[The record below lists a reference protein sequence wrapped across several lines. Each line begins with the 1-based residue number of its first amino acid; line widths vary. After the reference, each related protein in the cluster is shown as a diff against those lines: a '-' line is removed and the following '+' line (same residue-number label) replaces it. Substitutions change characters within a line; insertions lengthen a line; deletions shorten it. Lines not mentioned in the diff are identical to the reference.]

1 MRSHHTTNTQL
12 AVATLLL
19 LQGVFHAPLAWAQGA
34 PDAGSLLQQIE
45 QQREL
50 KLPPAVRSK
59 RVTPPPE
66 IKAPEGMT
74 LRPQTFRFNGN
85 QLLDAEQLTAVLS
98 DFVGKELDFSG
109 LQRAADAVA
118 GAYREAGWIARVYLP
133 EQDISEGTV
142 TLQVIEARYAGLRV
156 EGESPQR
163 VNMAHIESFF
173 EARQTKGEPFNANV
187 LDRALLLADDLPG
200 VSVAGTLVPGEV
212 DGDTG
217 LAIRTTDEPQLYG
230 DMGLDNNGARATGSY
245 RFTANLN
252 INSPS
257 GSGDLLSLNLL
268 HSLGSDYV
276 RAAYTVP
283 TGSDGLRV
291 GVNAST
297 MTYMVIDGINFNP
310 NNPLQGYSN
319 SMGLDLSYPV
329 QRSRLQNLYVTA
341 GVDDRRFYTK
351 DPVQVSSDYGSA
363 SLRVGMAGNQFDDL
377 GGGGANSASL
387 QMTRGQLKDM
397 RAHTLLNTIAPQYT
411 RINYSV
417 SRQQTLTQ
425 DHSLLVSLQGQHAT
439 QLLDSSEKFYLGGPQ
454 TVRAYPVS
462 ELSGERG
469 QVLST
474 EWRWR
479 LDSDWTLSA
488 FSDIGRLVS
497 VSGNAGPESSWWIR
511 GYGLGAVWQGP
522 MGTVTKLMWSRRDGA
537 NPHPTMA
544 GNDGDGTLRLNRFWL
559 TSNIAF

>member
-1 MRSHHTTNTQL
+1 MFFAQTS
-12 AVATLLL
+12 
-19 LQGVFHAPLAWAQGA
+19 WAQSA
-34 PDAGSLLQQIE
+34 PDAGSLRQQIE

-50 KLPPAVRSK
+50 PLPPAVRTP

-66 IKAPEGMT
+66 IKAPVGMT
-74 LRPQTFRFNGN
+74 LRPQAFRFIGN
-85 QLLDAEQLTAVLS
+85 ELLGAEQLSAAVS
-98 DFVGKELDFSG
+98 DFLGQELDFSG

-133 EQDISEGTV
+133 EQDISDGTV
-142 TLQVIEARYAGLRV
+142 TLQVVEARFAGLRA
-156 EGESPQR
+156 EGDKPQR
-163 VNMAHIESFF
+163 VSLTHIESFF
-173 EARQTKGEPFNANV
+173 EARQTKGEPLNSNH

-217 LAIRTTDEPQLYG
+217 LVIRTTDEPQLYG
-230 DMGLDNNGARATGSY
+230 DVGLDNNGARATGSY

-252 INSPS
+252 VNSPS
-257 GSGDLLSLNLL
+257 GNGDFFSLNLL

-276 RAAYTVP
+276 RASYTMP
-283 TGSDGLRV
+283 AGSDGLRLS
-291 GVNAST
+291 VNAST
-297 MTYMVIDGINFNP
+297 MTYTVIDGINFNP
-310 NNPLQGYSN
+310 NNPLQGYSD
-319 SMGLDLSYPV
+319 SMGLDLSYPL
-329 QRSRLQNLYVTA
+329 QRSRLQNLYLTA

-351 DPVQVSSDYGSA
+351 DPAQVSSDYGSA
-363 SLRVGMAGNQFDDL
+363 SVRVGVTGNQFDDL
-377 GGGGANSASL
+377 GGGGANSASVH
-387 QMTRGQLKDM
+387 MTRGELKDM

-454 TVRAYPVS
+454 SVRAYPVS

-469 QVLST
+469 QLLST

-488 FSDIGRLVS
+488 FSDIGRVVS
-497 VSGNAGPESSWWIR
+497 ISSNAGPESSLWIR
-511 GYGLGAVWQGP
+511 GQGLGAIWQGP
-522 MGTVTKLMWSRRDGA
+522 MGTVTKLLWSRRDGT
-537 NPHPTMA
+537 NPHPTAA
-544 GNDGDGTLRLNRFWL
+544 GTDGDGTLRLNRLWL
-559 TSNIAF
+559 TTSIAF